1 MSETNSNEE
10 ETMKSE
16 SGVDIQ
22 EPRGEVLGSFGTT
35 EDDLRTLFKES
46 TLDGYPR
53 HDDLYLEIRPE
64 DNGEV
69 RILQSAPGEVVLSY
83 CSFYPPYLDSIEVAN
98 DESLSIVF
106 NIKAIQMGLEAIN
119 SDNDQYVRFEIR
131 REKTNPDFHWIRLSG
146 EQEPSVVPT
155 YPYKQLEYIPQ
166 WLPGRFTARNVY
178 TNKQR
183 EEAPTIIDTEVK
195 EVEKIARGVRNHR
208 TKEFY
213 PIVVEN
219 GEFQFPG
226 DGERVFPLAATVE
239 GPDVE
244 NYYYDGFKEV
254 LEVLDGRVK
263 LQTAPMNNPMA
274 VVQEEI
280 GKVNRHVIGSIR
292 P

>member
-1 MSETNSNEE
+1 MSESTSNEE
-10 ETMKSE
+10 ESMKSE

-35 EDDLRTLFKES
+35 EANLRTLFKES

-83 CSFYPPYLDSIEVAN
+83 CSVYPPYLNSIEVAN
-98 DESLSIVF
+98 DDSLSVVF
-106 NIKAIQMGLEAIN
+106 NIKAIQMGLEEIN

-146 EQEPSVVPT
+146 EQEPSVLPT
-155 YPYKQLEYIPQ
+155 YPYKPLVDIPL
-166 WLPGRFTARNVY
+166 WLPGRFTARNIY
-178 TNKQR
+178 RNKQR
-183 EEAPTIIDTEVK
+183 EEAPTIIDTEVE
-195 EVEKIARGVRNHR
+195 EVEKISRGVRDHR

-219 GEFQFPG
+219 GEFQFSG
-226 DGERVFPLAATVE
+226 DGERVFPLAATVR

-244 NYYYDGFKEV
+244 NYYYDGFEEIF
-254 LEVLDGRVK
+254 EVLDGRVK
-263 LQTAPMNNPMA
+263 LQTAPGSNPMA

-280 GKVNRHVIGSIR
+280 GKVNRHVIGTVAR
-292 P
+292 